1 LCCISFAS
9 KALAIPA
16 LTPVPGSPFAAPEPG
31 HNKLFV
37 SSSGPNLDQR
47 PDNRF
52 TISHIKARTDG
63 SLSLVVTVPGP
74 GRLDMMETAWNDN
87 LARLALL
94 QPAPHRFV
102 FARARTQAT
111 SAGKLRVVV
120 RPNARGKLLVHHH
133 AYRVTLR
140 LWVTYTPIGG
150 GARTDGIY
158 GLHLT
163 GAAQITPE
171 VDSVINGQGVDLQ
184 TTFAFN
190 ARSNASSTKVH
201 GSITLT
207 GFLNLHG
214 VLTCVDV
221 AHNQGTAGYR
231 IVSGQKAGQGFIAAA
246 RAGTVSSGGRILWY
260 DFLPSA
266 PSKCPPPTAQPN
278 GAVTGAPISSGHI
291 TLRRVPTGRYH
302 VRQQ

>member
-1 LCCISFAS
+1 VFSL
-9 KALAIPA
+9 
-16 LTPVPGSPFAAPEPG
+16 
-31 HNKLFV
+31 
-37 SSSGPNLDQR
+37 GPNLDQR
-47 PDNRF
+47 LDNRL
-52 TISHIKARTDG
+52 TISHVKVRTDG
-63 SLSLVVTVPGP
+63 SVSLVVTVPGP

-102 FARARTQAT
+102 FARARTRAT

-120 RPNARGKLLVHHH
+120 RPTARGRLLVLHH

-140 LWVTYTPIGG
+140 LWVTYTPGG
-150 GARTDGIY
+150 GSPQTDAIY

-163 GAAQITPE
+163 GAARMTPE
-171 VDSVINGQGVDLQ
+171 VDSLINGQGVDLL

-190 ARSNASSTKVH
+190 SRSNGSFTKVQ
-201 GSITLT
+201 GTITLT

-221 AHNQGTAGYR
+221 ARNQGTAGYR
-231 IVSGQKAGQGFIAAA
+231 IISGLNAGEGFIAAA
-246 RAGTVSSGGRILWY
+246 RAGTDSSGGRILWY
-260 DFLPSA
+260 DFLPKA
-266 PSKCPPPTAQPN
+266 PSKCPPSTARPN
-278 GAVTGAPISSGHI
+278 GAVTGAPITSGHI

-302 VRQQ
+302 VEQR